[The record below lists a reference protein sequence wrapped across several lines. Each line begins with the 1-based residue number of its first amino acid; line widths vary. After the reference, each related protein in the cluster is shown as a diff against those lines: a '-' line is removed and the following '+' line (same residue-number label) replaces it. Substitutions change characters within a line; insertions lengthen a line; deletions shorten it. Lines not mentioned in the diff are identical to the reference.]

1 MAQFIR
7 IQHRMVNLDAIAYV
21 DFLESGR
28 AMVFMR
34 GLTQEKQNIPVEP
47 QDARSLRALLD
58 AECLPDARLPDTR
71 LPDIRPDKSP
81 LAPSPVSRRF

>member
-7 IQHRMVNLDAIAYV
+7 IQNRIVNLDAIAYV

-34 GLTQEKQNIPVEP
+34 GLAQEKQNIPLDP
-47 QDARSLRALLD
+47 DDARRLRAFLD
-58 AECLPDARLPDTR
+58 EECMHAAQSLARQIPR
-71 LPDIRPDKSP
+71 
-81 LAPSPVSRRF
+81 

>member
-7 IQHRMVNLDAIAYV
+7 IQNRIVNLDAIAYV

-34 GLTQEKQNIPVEP
+34 GLTQEKQNIPLDP
-47 QDARSLRALLD
+47 DDARRLRNFLD
-58 AECLPDARLPDTR
+58 EECMHAAQ
-71 LPDIRPDKSP
+71 SP
-81 LAPSPVSRRF
+81 AGQIPR